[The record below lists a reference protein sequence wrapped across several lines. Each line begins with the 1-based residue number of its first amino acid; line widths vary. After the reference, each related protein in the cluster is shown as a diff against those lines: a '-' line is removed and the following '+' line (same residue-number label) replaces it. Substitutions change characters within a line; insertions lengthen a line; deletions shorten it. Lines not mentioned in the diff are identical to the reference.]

1 MYNFVDCEPENIELF
16 RESSWHAWSPEN
28 GIFGS
33 AVVLRKLCH
42 LTASIMECKH

>member
-16 RESSWHAWSPEN
+16 RKSGMLGRQKTAFSVLR
-28 GIFGS
+28 
-33 AVVLRKLCH
+33 VVLRKLCH